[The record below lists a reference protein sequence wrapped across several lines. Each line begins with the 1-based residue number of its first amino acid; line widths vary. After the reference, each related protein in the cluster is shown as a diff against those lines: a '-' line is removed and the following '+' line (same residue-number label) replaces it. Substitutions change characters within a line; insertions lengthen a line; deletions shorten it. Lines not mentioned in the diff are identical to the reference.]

1 VSTDGSKTATTR
13 SPHTTGL
20 IFGFSA
26 YLIWGSFP
34 LFIDAASFASPFEVV
49 VWRVVFGFLLALVLV
64 LVTRS
69 HRKLWQVV
77 RNPKRLGWIG
87 LAAIFIYINWQV
99 YVIAVVTGNVIESA
113 LGYFIN
119 PLITVLLAVLVLREK
134 LRKAQWVALGIGAL
148 AVTVLTIDYG
158 RIPFIALILAGS
170 FGIYSL
176 AKNRIGGKLT
186 ALHSFTVESGL
197 LLPVAAVQFFVTAA
211 FTPIQF
217 GVVGPAGT
225 LALVSF
231 GLMTAVPLILFGA
244 AASRIPLAT
253 IGFIQYL
260 TPTLQFLLGLFYFQE
275 PMPPVRWL
283 GFIMVWTGLA
293 VLTSDAIIA
302 QRRRRTAKLSDK
314 LVTPS

>member
-1 VSTDGSKTATTR
+1 MPQTSQQAKVDAKRHSV
-13 SPHTTGL
+13 GL
-20 IFGFSA
+20 TYGLSA

-34 LFIDAASFASPFEVV
+34 LFIAAASFASPFEVV
-49 VWRVVFGFLLALVLV
+49 VWRVVFGFLLAITLVF
-64 LVTRS
+64 VTRS
-69 HRKLWQVV
+69 HRPLWRVM
-77 RNPKRLGWIG
+77 RNPKQLGWLG
-87 LAAIFIYINWQV
+87 LAAIFIYVNWQV

-134 LRKAQWVALGIGAL
+134 LRPAQWVALGIGAV
-148 AVTVLTIDYG
+148 AVTVLTFDYG

-176 AKNRIGGKLT
+176 AKNRLGGKLT
-186 ALHSFTVESGL
+186 ALHSFTLESGV
-197 LLPVAAVQFFVTAA
+197 LLPIAIVQFFITAA

-217 GVVGPAGT
+217 GVVGLPGT
-225 LALVSF
+225 LALISF

-260 TPTLQFLLGLFYFQE
+260 TPIIQFSLGLFYFQE
-275 PMPPVRWL
+275 EMPLVRWI
-283 GFIMVWTGLA
+283 GFILVWTGLV
-293 VLTSDAIIA
+293 VLTSDALVA
-302 QRRRRTAKLSDK
+302 QRRRNRAKNAVH
-314 LVTPS
+314 LVTSS

>member
-1 VSTDGSKTATTR
+1 MPQTSQQAKTEAKR
-13 SPHTTGL
+13 HSIGL
-20 IFGFSA
+20 TYGLSA

-34 LFIDAASFASPFEVV
+34 LFIAAASFASPFEVV
-49 VWRVVFGFLLALVLV
+49 VWRVVFGFLLAITLVF
-64 LVTRS
+64 VTRS
-69 HRKLWQVV
+69 HRPLWRVM
-77 RNPKRLGWIG
+77 RNPKQLGWLG
-87 LAAIFIYINWQV
+87 LAAIFIYVNWQV

-134 LRKAQWVALGIGAL
+134 LRPGQWVALGIGAV
-148 AVTVLTIDYG
+148 AVTVLTFDYG

-176 AKNRIGGKLT
+176 AKNRLGGKLT
-186 ALHSFTVESGL
+186 ALHSFTLESGV
-197 LLPVAAVQFFVTAA
+197 LLPIAIVQFFITAA

-217 GVVGPAGT
+217 GVVGLPGT

-260 TPTLQFLLGLFYFQE
+260 TPIIQFSLGLFYFQE
-275 PMPPVRWL
+275 EMPVVRWI
-283 GFIMVWTGLA
+283 GFILVWTGLV
-293 VLTSDAIIA
+293 VLTSDALVA
-302 QRRRRTAKLSDK
+302 QRRRNRAKNAAH

>member
-1 VSTDGSKTATTR
+1 MPQTKTEAQR
-13 SPHTTGL
+13 HSIGL
-20 IFGFSA
+20 VYGLSA

-34 LFIDAASFASPFEVV
+34 LFIAAASFASPFEVV
-49 VWRVVFGFLLALVLV
+49 VWRVVFGFLLAIALVFA
-64 LVTRS
+64 TRS
-69 HRKLWQVV
+69 HKPLWQVL
-77 RNPKRLGWIG
+77 RNPKALGWIG

-134 LRKAQWVALGIGAL
+134 LRPGQWVALAIGGV
-148 AVTVLTIDYG
+148 AVAVLTFDYG

-176 AKNRIGGKLT
+176 AKNRMGGKLT
-186 ALHSFTVESGL
+186 ALHSFTLESGL
-197 LLPVAAVQFFVTAA
+197 LLPVALLQFFITAA

-225 LALVSF
+225 FALIAF

-260 TPTLQFLLGLFYFQE
+260 TPIIQFSLGLFYFHE
-275 PMPPVRWL
+275 EMPLVRWI
-283 GFIMVWTGLA
+283 GFILVWTGLV
-293 VLTSDAIIA
+293 VLTSDAIVA
-302 QRRRRTAKLSDK
+302 QRRRQRAKNLEQ
-314 LVTPS
+314 LVTTS

>member
-1 VSTDGSKTATTR
+1 MPQSSQQAKAEAKR
-13 SPHTTGL
+13 HSIGL
-20 IFGFSA
+20 TYGLSA

-34 LFIDAASFASPFEVV
+34 LFIAAASFASPFEVV
-49 VWRVVFGFLLALVLV
+49 VWRVVFGFLLAITLVF
-64 LVTRS
+64 VTRS
-69 HRKLWQVV
+69 HRPLWRVM
-77 RNPKRLGWIG
+77 RNPKQLGWLG
-87 LAAIFIYINWQV
+87 LAAIFIYVNWQV

-134 LRKAQWVALGIGAL
+134 LRPGQWVALGIGAV
-148 AVTVLTIDYG
+148 AVTVLTFDYG

-176 AKNRIGGKLT
+176 AKNRLGGKLT
-186 ALHSFTVESGL
+186 ALHSFTLESGV
-197 LLPVAAVQFFVTAA
+197 LLPIAIVQFFITAA

-217 GVVGPAGT
+217 GVVGLPGT

-260 TPTLQFLLGLFYFQE
+260 TPIIQFSLGLFYFQE
-275 PMPPVRWL
+275 EMPVVRWI
-283 GFIMVWTGLA
+283 GFILVWTGLV
-293 VLTSDAIIA
+293 VLTSDALVA
-302 QRRRRTAKLSDK
+302 QRRRNRAKNAAH

>member
-1 VSTDGSKTATTR
+1 MPSK
-13 SPHTTGL
+13 SPISSHSIGL
-20 IFGFSA
+20 SYGLSA

-34 LFIDAASFASPFEVV
+34 LFIAAAAFASPFEVV
-49 VWRVVFGFLLALVLV
+49 VWRVVFGFLLAIALVFA
-64 LVTRS
+64 TRS
-69 HRKLWQVV
+69 QQLLWQVI
-77 RNPKRLGWIG
+77 RNPKALGWIG
-87 LAAIFIYINWQV
+87 LAAIFIYVNWQV

-134 LRKAQWVALGIGAL
+134 LRPAQWVALSIGAI

-158 RIPFIALILAGS
+158 RIPYIALILAGS

-186 ALHSFTVESGL
+186 ALHSFTLESGI
-197 LLPVAAVQFFVTAA
+197 LLPVAFIQFFITAA

-225 LALVSF
+225 FALIAF

-260 TPTLQFLLGLFYFQE
+260 TPIIQFSLGLFYFHE
-275 PMPPVRWL
+275 PMPAVRWV
-283 GFIMVWTGLA
+283 GFILVWTGLV
-293 VLTSDAIIA
+293 VLTSDALIA
-302 QRRRRTAKLSDK
+302 QRRRSRARMA
-314 LVTPS
+314 

>member
-1 VSTDGSKTATTR
+1 MPPTSTPAKTESKR
-13 SPHTTGL
+13 HSIGL
-20 IFGFSA
+20 IYGLSA

-34 LFIDAASFASPFEVV
+34 LFIAAASFASPFEVV
-49 VWRVVFGFLLALVLV
+49 VWRVVFGFLLAITLVFA
-64 LVTRS
+64 TRS
-69 HRKLWQVV
+69 HRPLWQLI
-77 RNPKRLGWIG
+77 RNPKALGWLG

-134 LRKAQWVALGIGAL
+134 LRPGQWVALGIGAV
-148 AVTVLTIDYG
+148 AVAVLTFDYG

-176 AKNRIGGKLT
+176 AKNRLGGKLT
-186 ALHSFTVESGL
+186 ALHSFTLESGL
-197 LLPVAAVQFFVTAA
+197 LLPVAIVQFFITAA
-211 FTPIQF
+211 FTPIKF
-217 GVVGPAGT
+217 GVVGWPGT
-225 LALVSF
+225 LALISF

-260 TPTLQFLLGLFYFQE
+260 TPIIQFSLGLFYFHE
-275 PMPPVRWL
+275 EMPAVRWI
-283 GFIMVWTGLA
+283 GFILVWTGLV
-293 VLTSDAIIA
+293 VLTSDAIVA
-302 QRRRRTAKLSDK
+302 QRRRNRAKTS
-314 LVTPS
+314 